1 MFNKIPQSRWF
12 LYLTIVGFLPLCF
25 VAMLLYGQLE
35 ELEMMKEKVQ
45 HLKEMT
51 AEHGKRQSINIS
63 VMNAFRE
70 ADHFY
75 IDKHLET
82 LVFLDPEMEALQKIV
97 NHKNF
102 PGDPA
107 IKKRLEHLSGSQNS
121 LNFTEGV
128 VQSFPFYQETMETLT
143 HPVELNV
150 TDLKN
155 LLSKIE
161 GVEIGDFKPLANR
174 PQLLVMDFKIDR
186 KRHADNNETFVL
198 DMKLLK
204 REYL

>member
-12 LYLTIVGFLPLCF
+12 IYLTIFGFLPLCL
-25 VAMLLYGQLE
+25 VAMFLYGQLE
-35 ELEMMKEKVQ
+35 ELEMMKEKVL
-45 HLKEMT
+45 HVKEMT
-51 AEHGKRQSINIS
+51 AEHDKRQSINIS

-82 LVFLDPEMEALQKIV
+82 LVFLDPEIEALQKIV

-107 IKKRLEHLSGSQNS
+107 VKKRLELLSGSQNS

-150 TDLKN
+150 SDLKN
-155 LLSKIE
+155 LLSKVE
-161 GVEIGDFKPLANR
+161 GVAIGDFKPLANR

-186 KRHADNNETFVL
+186 KKHADNNETFVL